1 MRENI
6 GTWGHKR
13 VLLVLAACVAT
24 ASALL
29 SGSAVSLQMG
39 RLGPIPRHCLEL
51 RASIS
56 GPQRGAPRA
65 RSERAAACSVEGGGG
80 TLGARVREALERE
93 RWPFVVPS
101 PAAGIQLS
109 DDIVFSD
116 GLQSLRGRSVYL
128 AASADFKAPIL
139 ESPIYSDVI

>member
-1 MRENI
+1 M
-6 GTWGHKR
+6 
-13 VLLVLAACVAT
+13 LVLAACVAR

-29 SGSAVSLQMG
+29 SGAPVLLRMG
-39 RLGPIPRHCLEL
+39 RCGPVPRHCLEL

-56 GPQRGAPRA
+56 G
-65 RSERAAACSVEGGGG
+65 RSERGAACNVEGGGG
-80 TLGARVREALERE
+80 ALGARVREALERE

-116 GLQSLRGRSVYL
+116 GLQSLRGRDSYL
-128 AASADFKAPIL
+128 AASADFQAQIL
-139 ESPIYSDVI
+139 ESSIYSDVI